1 QTLRS
6 ELETLNIQEAS
17 ESPVKVPRTESE
29 IEQYEMLKTQ
39 LETCL
44 AEYDISIKEEFE
56 QLVIQKKQ
64 EVESLKK
71 EGKHKDAQKRQNSL
85 SELEIELLF
94 DRIEAMKPSH
104 SSVSNENPEKKSK
117 NDHLDDDSSKE
128 FEKKEIVEM
137 VSCRV
142 EERSITEENLKN
154 MQKDFSSMPFCSER
168 FIICLLYYISLKL
181 VGDTIVSDD
190 SIKVPDRIETEIE
203 KEFEHLR
210 ERLKIEELESKE
222 IRNLVETAFINV
234 KNDKW
239 KVALITLKKLLERI
253 SPLDMGEF
261 PGFGDTGVFEK
272 RKFANRRLNSYFFA
286 CCHRITA
293 EKSRL
298 VIILRQ
304 NHDKLC
310 NIDEPIIVK
319 VFLQPLRRQKRN
331 FKKMF
336 KNELTEDLDKKI
348 KEIWD
353 TIDKAYNNE
362 RIKGERLNKNTKL
375 TRNILLLGRTRS
387 GKTTMKNM
395 LKDPRHI
402 SDGLTLYSQTKYPTL
417 NQIKIDDHNMQLN
430 IIDTP
435 GLFDRQLLK
444 NKDILNLIDKFLS
457 EEQISKKLHL
467 ICFCVSFESGIN
479 EDDIQSIKTFID
491 HFGFDIAKNSCFIV
505 TRSESKSNEQREKLH
520 DEIMNDQHFKEW
532 LPFKWSV

>member
-1 QTLRS
+1 
-6 ELETLNIQEAS
+6 
-17 ESPVKVPRTESE
+17 
-29 IEQYEMLKTQ
+29 
-39 LETCL
+39 
-44 AEYDISIKEEFE
+44 
-56 QLVIQKKQ
+56 
-64 EVESLKK
+64 
-71 EGKHKDAQKRQNSL
+71 
-85 SELEIELLF
+85 
-94 DRIEAMKPSH
+94 
-104 SSVSNENPEKKSK
+104 
-117 NDHLDDDSSKE
+117 
-128 FEKKEIVEM
+128 
-137 VSCRV
+137 
-142 EERSITEENLKN
+142 
-154 MQKDFSSMPFCSER
+154 
-168 FIICLLYYISLKL
+168 
-181 VGDTIVSDD
+181 
-190 SIKVPDRIETEIE
+190 
-203 KEFEHLR
+203 
-210 ERLKIEELESKE
+210 
-222 IRNLVETAFINV
+222 
-234 KNDKW
+234 
-239 KVALITLKKLLERI
+239 
-253 SPLDMGEF
+253 
-261 PGFGDTGVFEK
+261 
-272 RKFANRRLNSYFFA
+272 
-286 CCHRITA
+286 
-293 EKSRL
+293 
-298 VIILRQ
+298 
-304 NHDKLC
+304 
-310 NIDEPIIVK
+310 
-319 VFLQPLRRQKRN
+319 
-331 FKKMF
+331 MF